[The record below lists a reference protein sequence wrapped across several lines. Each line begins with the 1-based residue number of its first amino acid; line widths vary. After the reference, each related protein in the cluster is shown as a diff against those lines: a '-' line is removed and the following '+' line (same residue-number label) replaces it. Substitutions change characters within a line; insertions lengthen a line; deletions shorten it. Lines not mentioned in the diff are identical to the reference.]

1 MGGKFLVKIREVES
15 LRDLKRFVKFPFDL
29 FAGDPRWVPPL
40 ILDELN
46 TLRRD
51 KNPAFT
57 YCEAKYWLAYKDG
70 KLAGRVAG
78 IINHSYLEKWQRPL
92 ARFGWL
98 DFIDDFEVCETL
110 LAAVETWAKQNG
122 LRGVHGPLGFCD
134 LDKEGMLVD
143 GFDER
148 GTIITIYNYPYY
160 PQYLERCGYRKDADW
175 VEIEFQVP
183 PAVPPKVAKIAALA
197 AEAGRLRVVN
207 ARKAKDL
214 LPYGRGIFDLLNETY
229 RDLYGVVTLTEAQI
243 DSYVKQYI
251 GFVNPRYVRVLVD
264 DQDKVAA
271 FGIAMPSLTTAFQK
285 AKGRLLPFGWLHIL
299 RAIKQNDRLDLYLV
313 AVRPGLRAQGVIA
326 WILRDIHEAAA
337 ADGIKIAEAT
347 PMLQSNL
354 KVTSLWKH
362 YGMRVHRRRRC
373 FYKEVA
379 P

>member
-1 MGGKFLVKIREVES
+1 MIEIREVES

-29 FAGDPRWVPPL
+29 FAGDPRWVSPL

-51 KNPAFT
+51 KNPAFA

-70 KLAGRVAG
+70 RLAGRVAG
-78 IINHSYLEKWQRPL
+78 IINHSYIEKWQRPL
-92 ARFGWL
+92 VRFGWF
-98 DFIDDFEVCETL
+98 DFMDDFEVCEAL

-122 LRGVHGPLGFCD
+122 LSGVHGPLGFCD

-148 GTIITIYNYPYY
+148 GTIITLYNYPYY
-160 PQYLERCGYRKDADW
+160 PQYLERCGYRKDVDW

-183 PAVPPKVAKIAALA
+183 PVVPPQVAKIAALA
-197 AEAGRLRVVN
+197 TEAGQLRVVN

-214 LPYGRGIFDLLNETY
+214 LPYGKGIFELLNETY

-299 RAIKQNDRLDLYLV
+299 RALKQNDRLDLYLV
-313 AVRPGLRAQGVIA
+313 AVRPGLRMQGVIA

-337 ADGIKIAEAT
+337 AAGIKMAETT
-347 PMLQSNL
+347 PMLESNL

-373 FYKEVA
+373 FYKEITL
-379 P
+379 